1 MIVSFLF
8 VVISIVWFVSAVFDY
23 AYFTYYAQLKEYR
36 IDRLRDF
43 LSSQSGKDFLFDYRI
58 LWRIVT
64 VVALYTLLRGTLP
77 DVYIVSAVLLVEI
90 VTKGYYVWKRN
101 VRRPVFTSKAILL
114 VVSGVVCELVLF
126 SQVGLVNV
134 LLFVMVFRFALLSG
148 LVLLFAVPTMVSK
161 LVYVHMAKQKLLKYP
176 QLKVI
181 GITGSYGKS
190 STKEF
195 LAQILSAQ
203 HAVIKTPRNINTE
216 IGIAS
221 FVLSANFENV
231 DIFVVEMGAYKM
243 GEIQKICDMVHPTI
257 GILTAIAPQHLTLFG
272 SMLNIQ
278 QAKYE
283 LLRSLPSNGLA
294 VTNIDNEYCRELLP
308 TLTCPTRTFGSDTE
322 LCPDVLITHIESGK
336 DGVEFTT
343 TVGGY
348 PRQVVMPIIGKHN
361 VWNVVA
367 AAIVA
372 KAVGM
377 TNEAIDV
384 RIRVLEQGQGSI
396 KVQSYGKATILND
409 SYNSNPEGFKAALD
423 LLNTFPSSKRRIV
436 VTRGMLELGDMSDEL
451 HEQIGG
457 EISFVA
463 DELIITEKDNALP
476 LAKGIVHKYN
486 TQVHHIYRWQELLIR
501 VRQLRDQDV
510 VILFENRVHSAI
522 ATEVGM

>member
-1 MIVSFLF
+1 
-8 VVISIVWFVSAVFDY
+8 
-23 AYFTYYAQLKEYR
+23 
-36 IDRLRDF
+36 
-43 LSSQSGKDFLFDYRI
+43 
-58 LWRIVT
+58 
-64 VVALYTLLRGTLP
+64 
-77 DVYIVSAVLLVEI
+77 
-90 VTKGYYVWKRN
+90 
-101 VRRPVFTSKAILL
+101 
-114 VVSGVVCELVLF
+114 
-126 SQVGLVNV
+126 
-134 LLFVMVFRFALLSG
+134 
-148 LVLLFAVPTMVSK
+148 
-161 LVYVHMAKQKLLKYP
+161 
-176 QLKVI
+176 
-181 GITGSYGKS
+181 
-190 STKEF
+190 
-195 LAQILSAQ
+195 
-203 HAVIKTPRNINTE
+203 
-216 IGIAS
+216 
-221 FVLSANFENV
+221 
-231 DIFVVEMGAYKM
+231 
-243 GEIQKICDMVHPTI
+243 
-257 GILTAIAPQHLTLFG
+257 
-272 SMLNIQ
+272 
-278 QAKYE
+278 
-283 LLRSLPSNGLA
+283 
-294 VTNIDNEYCRELLP
+294 
-308 TLTCPTRTFGSDTE
+308 
-322 LCPDVLITHIESGK
+322 VLITHIESGK